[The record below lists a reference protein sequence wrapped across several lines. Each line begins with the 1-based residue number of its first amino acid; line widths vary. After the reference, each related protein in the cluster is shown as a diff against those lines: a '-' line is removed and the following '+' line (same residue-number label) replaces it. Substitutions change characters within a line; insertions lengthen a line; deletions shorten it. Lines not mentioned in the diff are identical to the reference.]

1 MVSEP
6 GRDPALNIA
15 EPIPTTEGH
24 FIVDLLADDH
34 LRHCVLF
41 TWVPGEPLGD
51 GAGTSGYR
59 AMGRLSALLHR
70 HGGWRPPAGL
80 ALRRW
85 DRTFYYPPELE
96 RVVVEDFRYDHLF
109 SGLRP
114 LLRRAAELG
123 DYFIAR
129 RWTEAEPMV
138 VHGDLHE
145 WNVHLYMG
153 RAWAIDFE
161 DVMLALPAQDIATS
175 LYGARTRPDLPAIID
190 AFRRG
195 YEEHAE
201 WPVADSVE
209 LEVYWAA
216 PGDVD
221 EPRRPGA
228 HRRRR
233 GRTSTR
239 SCRGCG
245 TSCTRRCPPR
255 LVSLSAPRPEGSVVP
270 SLEEFCTIQATMAP
284 RMIGRVPAGTR
295 IDFPFEGTAT
305 SPHWEGERPV
315 RGVDYVT
322 VRGDGN
328 MDLDIRATIGEG
340 KETVAYTATGVSI
353 AHEDRTASP
362 QELILFQTGNE
373 ELAWLNSV
381 VGVGFGHGAEGQL
394 SLTVRDQAM
403 TWT

>member
-1 MVSEP
+1 LSAVVVDPSENLTRAARSVLERRYGLRVARISHLATHSNILYRVDTADGRRLVLRVSQPAANTRVNLEIEVAWLASLV
-6 GRDPALNIA
+6 GDPALNIA

-24 FIVDLLADDH
+24 FIVDLLADGH

-175 LYGARTRPDLPAIID
+175 LYGARTRPDLPAIVD

-201 WPVADSVE
+201 WPVADPVE

-216 PGDVD
+216 RQVMSMNHAAQVLT
-221 EPRRPGA
+221 EKA
-228 HRRRR
+228 A
-233 GRTSTR
+233 R
-239 SCRGCG
+239 SYFDQ
-245 TSCTRRCPPR
+245 
-255 LVSLSAPRPEGSVVP
+255 VVP
-270 SLEEFCTIQATMAP
+270 WLRDFMHKT
-284 RMIGRVPAGTR
+284 VPA
-295 IDFPFEGTAT
+295 TA
-305 SPHWEGERPV
+305 G
-315 RGVDYVT
+315 
-322 VRGDGN
+322 
-328 MDLDIRATIGEG
+328 
-340 KETVAYTATGVSI
+340 
-353 AHEDRTASP
+353 
-362 QELILFQTGNE
+362 
-373 ELAWLNSV
+373 
-381 VGVGFGHGAEGQL
+381 
-394 SLTVRDQAM
+394 
-403 TWT
+403 